1 MCDYFTKWPEARAI
15 PQKTAKCVA
24 DFVHWTIT
32 RNGCPEIHHTGQCHL
47 VTSTS
52 IGGSLSVYDS
62 LYSSLTKSIE
72 VQLAQCYSGLINE
85 KKILNVDVPS
95 AQVQTGTVDCG
106 LFAICTFACILFE
119 FYFVS
124 PNRIYRYFFFVCMLY
139 LVICRIIKGGRNP

>member
-62 LYSSLTKSIE
+62 LYSSLT
-72 VQLAQCYSGLINE
+72 IND

-95 AQVQTGTVDCG
+95 AQAQMETVDCG
-106 LFAICTFACILFE
+106 LFAIAFAC
-119 FYFVS
+119 
-124 PNRIYRYFFFVCMLY
+124 Y
-139 LVICRIIKGGRNP
+139 LANEHSTKEESC